1 MHKIGVAQEGI
12 TESSQLPTETLDQIA
27 KWTEELETAN
37 QNIATRLKLQRD
49 LESLQGLDSSVQELR
64 ARQDSISL
72 LEDYL
77 GLLENAGTLGIDIS
91 RYDVIPGDTVG
102 TLQSMVDLES
112 KIAIIRNEQLKLQA
126 TGLRQTLQERK
137 ALQERELAE
146 KKLAE
151 DRANGLEIAM
161 QQLQPLIDSL
171 SISTTYGKKYQA
183 SVLDPILAKL
193 KDVAEVEGERSRLVA
208 EYYQSSKQLQSLQY
222 FQNEVSDFSTRI
234 DLLKQAADLGIDISG
249 YAVSYDNSI
258 NGLMEMVAL
267 EEKVARAK
275 ITQLQT
281 QGGLIKQEQARVNGL
296 RLAMDQLSGAM
307 GAVGAVSAA
316 FAQRLKA
323 QYLDPIIEKLQTAA
337 GIDSERVRLVN
348 EYLSASQQF
357 ASLRFFEADAAR
369 MGDYVSLL
377 SEAKDLGIDI
387 SNTPNFIGT
396 DKDSLL
402 KVVKLEEEV
411 AKARFAQLVAQAGQI
426 RQQQQ
431 LTAALKPW
439 VDAVNRVE
447 TYNDHLSEQLGLMKK
462 AEGLGMNLLDV
473 WNRYITFD
481 PNDQKRVLEFQQ
493 KIAEASRQDLMNQ
506 MTGMIAEQKRVK
518 GLESALS
525 QLQPLIDQTNV
536 SSAFGQKYKAEV
548 LDPMLRALEKSAG
561 IDSERLRLMNEYTA
575 AAQKLIEI
583 NKKEGQLDFLK
594 QQLDVIKMIKDQDL
608 VGGNSLFDG
617 IAFGVNA
624 SIDDLLTLTNRVLNA
639 MITEV
644 KDELGIH
651 SPSQVFADI
660 GGQMMAGLQQ
670 GIQKGFMQ
678 PLNALRQGT
687 VAHGSM
693 STRTLNFAMGGVTIN
708 TPMDEVMFESRVL
721 RILERSM
728 N

>member
-1 MHKIGVAQEGI
+1 MV
-12 TESSQLPTETLDQIA
+12 
-27 KWTEELETAN
+27 ELE
-37 QNIATRLKLQRD
+37 Q
-49 LESLQGLDSSVQELR
+49 
-64 ARQDSISL
+64 
-72 LEDYL
+72 
-77 GLLENAGTLGIDIS
+77 
-91 RYDVIPGDTVG
+91 
-102 TLQSMVDLES
+102 
-112 KIAIIRNEQLKLQA
+112 KIAQIKWGQA
-126 TGLRQTLQERK
+126 
-137 ALQERELAE
+137 
-146 KKLAE
+146 
-151 DRANGLEIAM
+151 
-161 QQLQPLIDSL
+161 
-171 SISTTYGKKYQA
+171 QA
-183 SVLDPILAKL
+183 
-193 KDVAEVEGERSRLVA
+193 DV
-208 EYYQSSKQLQSLQY
+208 
-222 FQNEVSDFSTRI
+222 
-234 DLLKQAADLGIDISG
+234 
-249 YAVSYDNSI
+249 
-258 NGLMEMVAL
+258 
-267 EEKVARAK
+267 
-275 ITQLQT
+275 
-281 QGGLIKQEQARVNGL
+281 
-296 RLAMDQLSGAM
+296 
-307 GAVGAVSAA
+307 
-316 FAQRLKA
+316 
-323 QYLDPIIEKLQTAA
+323 
-337 GIDSERVRLVN
+337 VRL
-348 EYLSASQQF
+348 
-357 ASLRFFEADAAR
+357 
-369 MGDYVSLL
+369 
-377 SEAKDLGIDI
+377 
-387 SNTPNFIGT
+387 
-396 DKDSLL
+396 
-402 KVVKLEEEV
+402 
-411 AKARFAQLVAQAGQI
+411 

-431 LTAALKPW
+431 LTASLKPLI
-439 VDAVNRVE
+439 DSLNQSE
-447 TYNDHLSEQLGLMKK
+447 SFNDFLSGQLGMMKK
-462 AEGLGMNLLDV
+462 AESLGMNLLDV
-473 WNRYITFD
+473 WNQYVTFD
-481 PNDQKRVLEFQQ
+481 PNNQKSVLEFQ
-493 KIAEASRQDLMNQ
+493 KKLADLSRQDMLNQ

-518 GLESALS
+518 GLEAALS